1 MSVKVERS
9 PPSENLLYKDVNIE
23 EEDLPELEQSFT
35 NYQIQLIHNQRSVI
49 DEDPFEEM
57 TDAQML
63 AMFDMI
69 EKEVETKIDERIDE
83 QLGAVTKDME
93 KMRMDL
99 ERMKQENRSLEKM
112 DACPDAKRKEKE
124 KFQNE

>member
-1 MSVKVERS
+1 
-9 PPSENLLYKDVNIE
+9 
-23 EEDLPELEQSFT
+23 
-35 NYQIQLIHNQRSVI
+35 
-49 DEDPFEEM
+49 M

-83 QLGAVTKDME
+83 QLGAIAKDME
-93 KMRMDL
+93 KMRSEL
-99 ERMKQENRSLEKM
+99 ERLKDDNKSPEKM
-112 DACPDAKRKEKE
+112 EARPDAKRKEKE